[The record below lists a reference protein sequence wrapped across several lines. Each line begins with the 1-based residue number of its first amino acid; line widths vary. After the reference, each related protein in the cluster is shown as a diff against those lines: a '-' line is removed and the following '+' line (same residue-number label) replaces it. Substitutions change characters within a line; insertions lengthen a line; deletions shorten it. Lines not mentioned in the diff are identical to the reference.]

1 VPLRPYPLIDRAGRF
16 APFKAAVFVLLFVP
30 GLWTAYDFAAGN
42 LGPRPLDEATH
53 QIGTWTLRFIFL
65 SLAVTPLRDLL
76 QWPKLLAV
84 RRMIGVAAFVYA
96 VAHLGFY
103 FVHQAFDVVKV
114 ASEIVLRIYLT
125 IGFLALLGLT
135 ALAATSTDAMI
146 RRLGAKRWRRLHQA
160 VYVIGLLAVIHFFMQ
175 SKLNVYEPTIMA
187 GLYVWL
193 MLYRML
199 VAFSPA
205 ARKAP
210 LLLATG
216 LAVVSAGLT
225 VLGEAV
231 YFKLMM
237 NVPMA
242 RVLAANLVFDVDID
256 PRPGW
261 IVLAISL
268 AVVVVAALR
277 RVVLRRRLQLQTA

>member
-1 VPLRPYPLIDRAGRF
+1 MPFRPYPLIDRAGRF
-16 APFKAAVFVLLFVP
+16 APLKAAVFVLLFVP
-30 GLWTAYDFAAGN
+30 GLWTAYDFAMGN
-42 LGPRPLDEATH
+42 LGPRPHDEATH
-53 QIGTWTLRFIFL
+53 EVGIWTLRFIFL
-65 SLAVTPLRDLL
+65 SLAVTPLRELL
-76 QWPKLLAV
+76 QWSKLLAV
-84 RRMIGVAAFVYA
+84 RRMVGVAAFVYA
-96 VAHLGFY
+96 FAHLMLY

-125 IGFLALLGLT
+125 IGFVALLGLA

-187 GLYVWL
+187 GLFVWL
-193 MLYRML
+193 MLYRAV
-199 VAFSPA
+199 VAASAA

-210 LLLATG
+210 LLVASG
-216 LAVVSAGLT
+216 LAIVSAALT
-225 VLGEAV
+225 VLGEAI

-242 RVLAANLVFDVDID
+242 RVLAANLVFDIDLD

-268 AVVVVAALR
+268 AVVIVAALR
-277 RVVLRRRLQLQTA
+277 QLVLRRRPQLQTA

>member
-193 MLYRML
+193 MLYRMV

>member
-1 VPLRPYPLIDRAGRF
+1 MPIRLHPLIDRAGRF
-16 APFKAAVFVLLFVP
+16 APFKAAVFLLLFVP
-30 GLWTAYDFAAGN
+30 GLWTAYDLAAGN

-76 QWPKLLAV
+76 QWSKLLAV
-84 RRMIGVAAFVYA
+84 RRMIGVAAFAYA
-96 VAHLGFY
+96 FVHLGFY
-103 FVHQAFDVVKV
+103 FVHQAFDIVKV
-114 ASEIVLRIYLT
+114 VSEIVLRIYLT
-125 IGFLALLGLT
+125 SGFVALLGLA

-160 VYVIGLLAVIHFFMQ
+160 VYAIGILAVVHFFMQ
-175 SKLNVYEPTIMA
+175 SKLNVYEPTVMA

-193 MLYRML
+193 MLYRVVTAL
-199 VAFSPA
+199 SPA

-210 LLLATG
+210 LMLASA
-216 LAVVSAGLT
+216 LAVVSAALT

-242 RVLAANLVFDVDID
+242 CVLGANLIFDRDLD

-268 AVVVVAALR
+268 AVVVVATLR
-277 RVVLRRRLQLQTA
+277 QIVLRRRPQLRAA